1 MLGIKGFSN
10 FTIFWMVNKM
20 KSNMCSV
27 AKEAP
32 ADELGSV
39 AKFPTDYIGRR
50 VEVCPRTHKR
60 VFNCEDCRN
69 CEDYD
74 KKGECLAAPV
84 SMYDLSVYFSPPYGE

>member
-1 MLGIKGFSN
+1 MK
-10 FTIFWMVNKM
+10 KM
-20 KSNMCSV
+20 SELKSELDQEGLAN
-27 AKEAP
+27 
-32 ADELGSV
+32 ELGSV
-39 AKFPTDYIGRR
+39 AKFPMDYIGRR